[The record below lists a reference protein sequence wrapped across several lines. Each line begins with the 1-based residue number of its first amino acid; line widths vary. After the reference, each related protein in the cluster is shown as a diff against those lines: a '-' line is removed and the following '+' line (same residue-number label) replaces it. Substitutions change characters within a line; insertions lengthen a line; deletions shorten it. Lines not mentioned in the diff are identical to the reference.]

1 MSVSTRNIVPATE
14 ADVNTLNQLAAKDRA
29 TIAAWQMA
37 DQPATPPPA
46 DVLAAFEREEARA
59 DRYAER
65 LATDPALR
73 AEVRE
78 RGRMLNEVAR
88 EARKRRTAQ
97 VTPAPVPTLDPAI
110 RNAIADGYK
119 AVCAAFIRKG
129 ERQEAYARRMRY
141 FTDLIGISLGTIAGR
156 RSAAVDYGRAGEL
169 AAQVR
174 AALDAGDDAGALRLA
189 GAAWSAAAAE
199 WTDRRY
205 KGSK

>member
-1 MSVSTRNIVPATE
+1 MV
-14 ADVNTLNQLAAKDRA
+14 Q
-29 TIAAWQMA
+29 
-37 DQPATPPPA
+37 
-46 DVLAAFEREEARA
+46 
-59 DRYAER
+59 
-65 LATDPALR
+65 
-73 AEVRE
+73 VR
-78 RGRMLNEVAR
+78 
-88 EARKRRTAQ
+88 Q
-97 VTPAPVPTLDPAI
+97 SAI

-119 AVCAAFIRKG
+119 AVCAAFVRRD

-199 WTDRRY
+199 WRSRRHG
-205 KGSK
+205 KEVV